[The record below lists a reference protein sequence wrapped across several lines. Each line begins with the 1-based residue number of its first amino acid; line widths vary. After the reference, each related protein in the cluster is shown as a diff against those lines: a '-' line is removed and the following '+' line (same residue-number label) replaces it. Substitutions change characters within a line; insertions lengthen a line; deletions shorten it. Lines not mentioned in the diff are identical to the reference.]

1 VINSGLRYWVVPTFL
16 PLAVARCRPVLVIE
30 WAGAGWNG
38 RAGIYVGIWSSVSD
52 YRHGHS
58 LYPVRRNARRGA
70 AVHPVVGE
78 EQRFDRENAH
88 IAGVGWGGRRRISGL
103 TKLPSRLRAADW
115 SGSSAW
121 QMVGRPPT
129 RTTQTQRGF
138 CVGRA
143 TTANSVVPP
152 VTAAVRPRDSVRA
165 HPPAETD
172 ATSSAG
178 PVHGIGRPRGPRDQR
193 AETVRAAEP
202 VPTGQLRLR
211 LRLRH
216 FLESVRPF
224 QWNRESAGREGV
236 PAVYLRR
243 RRRRWLADRSRGARL
258 RIAAVFRRVGDIW
271 RYPRVLTSRAASLA
285 ALRCA
290 TEYHFSGRPAPS
302 VLPTPTT
309 AQISPPCLLPT
320 AITGGPSLGS
330 TCGSW
335 KVGRAHLHCDVLSVL
350 GLCAGFGECSLPSVM
365 GGGQTATGRI
375 GGVLSVPL
383 QSPLHAV
390 RTTAADAPAVAALP
404 QRSAGQ
410 GDACPAGR

>member
-1 VINSGLRYWVVPTFL
+1 MINSGLRYWVVPTFL

-115 SGSSAW
+115 SGSSAC

-178 PVHGIGRPRGPRDQR
+178 PVHASGLVARAVRGTSALKRS
-193 AETVRAAEP
+193 A
-202 VPTGQLRLR
+202 LR
-211 LRLRH
+211 
-216 FLESVRPF
+216 
-224 QWNRESAGREGV
+224 NR
-236 PAVYLRR
+236 
-243 RRRRWLADRSRGARL
+243 
-258 RIAAVFRRVGDIW
+258 FRR
-271 RYPRVLTSRAASLA
+271 ASSGSGSGS
-285 ALRCA
+285 A
-290 TEYHFSGRPAPS
+290 TFWSLSAPS
-302 VLPTPTT
+302 NGI
-309 AQISPPCLLPT
+309 AR
-320 AITGGPSLGS
+320 ARGGRAYLQC
-330 TCGSW
+330 TCG
-335 KVGRAHLHCDVLSVL
+335 
-350 GLCAGFGECSLPSVM
+350 
-365 GGGQTATGRI
+365 GGGVGGWRTGAV
-375 GGVLSVPL
+375 GHASV
-383 QSPLHAV
+383 
-390 RTTAADAPAVAALP
+390 
-404 QRSAGQ
+404 
-410 GDACPAGR
+410 